1 MVLRLF
7 CITLLSL
14 YSAYSSAMFK
24 DGNNIYKFCTTQE
37 NDTYYHFNASYCQ
50 GYVIG
55 VVDTID
61 GVFTCLPEGVT
72 VGQSIDIVTRYL
84 AAHPEIRHME
94 GAALITNALKESFP
108 CKKT

>member
-1 MVLRLF
+1 M
-7 CITLLSL
+7 TLLSL

-24 DGNNIYKFCTTQE
+24 DGNDIYRICTTPE
-37 NDTYYHFNASYCQ
+37 SDKYFHMDASYCQ

-55 VVDTID
+55 VVDTVN

-72 VGQSIDIVTRYL
+72 VGQSVDIVTKYL
-84 AAHPEIRHME
+84 AAHPETRHME
-94 GAALITNALKESFP
+94 GSVIVTNALKESFP